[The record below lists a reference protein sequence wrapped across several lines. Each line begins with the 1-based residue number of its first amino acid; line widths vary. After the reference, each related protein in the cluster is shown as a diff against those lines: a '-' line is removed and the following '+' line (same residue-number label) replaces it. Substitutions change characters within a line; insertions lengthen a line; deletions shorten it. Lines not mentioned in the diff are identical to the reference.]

1 MEERKARGLTQN
13 IYLIDIIT
21 ERTQKTFEVM
31 GTSGST
37 YNVKISNRPEC
48 SCLDFKNR
56 RRRCKH
62 IYFVL
67 MRIMGLSET
76 ASDEPYF
83 SNLQLE
89 AMYKNTSKVM
99 RPLRGEQTNEL
110 QDKVTV
116 EQKPTD
122 DLCPIC
128 LDNLEN
134 GEPLDYCQYGCGKS
148 VHVECFSMWVMRKKS
163 VCVFCSKEWFCK

>member
-1 MEERKARGLTQN
+1 MEERKSRGLTQN

-21 ERTQKTFEVM
+21 EKTQKTFEVM

-37 YNVKISNRPEC
+37 YNVKITNRPEC
-48 SCLDFKNR
+48 SCLDYKNR

-67 MRIMGLSET
+67 MRIMGLPEI

-89 AMYKNTSKVM
+89 TMYKNMSEVIDKLRDKKVI
-99 RPLRGEQTNEL
+99 GNNTGI
-110 QDKVTV
+110 V